1 MPENCLFCRI
11 ARGELPT
18 ELLLETEHVV
28 AFSDIN
34 PVAPTHILVI
44 PKKHVP
50 SLAGLEP
57 EDQALMGELMAAV
70 KELAEQEGL
79 SSGYRVVANTGSDG
93 GQSVNHLHFHLL
105 GGRSLQWP
113 PG

>member
-1 MPENCLFCRI
+1 MPGDCLFCKM
-11 ARGELPT
+11 AKGEIST
-18 ELLLETEHVV
+18 EFLLETEDLV
-28 AFSDIN
+28 AFRDIN

-44 PKKHVP
+44 PKKHIQ
-50 SLAGLEP
+50 SLAHLES
-57 EDQALMGELMAAV
+57 EDGQILGEIMLAIR
-70 KELAEQEGL
+70 ELASKEGL
-79 SSGYRVVANTGSDG
+79 SDGFRVVANTGRDG

>member
-1 MPENCLFCRI
+1 MPGDCLFCKI
-11 ARGELPT
+11 AGGEFST
-18 ELLLETEHVV
+18 EFLLESENVV
-28 AFSDIN
+28 AFRDIN

-44 PKKHVP
+44 PRKHIA
-50 SLAGLEP
+50 SLAQLET
-57 EDQALMGELMAAV
+57 EDGPLMGEIMLSI
-70 KELAEQEGL
+70 KKLAEQEGL
-79 SSGYRVVANTGSDG
+79 ADGVRVVANTGRDG